1 VRRWF
6 VTRKTRNFESLLRRP
21 GITGTRGALEPVV
34 ASLSVVAVRTVSS
47 DGQYEDSLIAA
58 LRSGDQSAFTLVVDT
73 YHARMLR
80 VALAYISDGAVA
92 EEIVQET
99 WVRVLRSIDRFEAR
113 STLKTWIFRI
123 LVNTAL
129 SWVTRERRSTPFS
142 CLAVEDADS
151 QPAVEPERFRPA
163 DALWPGHWNSFPASW
178 STTPETRLLSGETLA
193 HIRAAIEDL
202 PAGQK
207 AVITLRDIEGWS
219 ADEVCNVLQ
228 ISESNQRVLLHRGR
242 SRVRRALERY
252 FTGI

>member
-1 VRRWF
+1 V
-6 VTRKTRNFESLLRRP
+6 P
-21 GITGTRGALEPVV
+21 
-34 ASLSVVAVRTVSS
+34 SLSVVAVHTASPPLH
-47 DGQYEDSLIAA
+47 DEDSVIAS
-58 LRSGDQSAFTLVVDT
+58 LRTGDETAFTLVVET
-73 YHARMLR
+73 YHARLMR
-80 VALAYISDGAVA
+80 VAAAYVGDPAVA
-92 EEIVQET
+92 EEVVQET

-129 SWVTRERRSTPFS
+129 NWLTRERRSTPFS
-142 CLAVEDADS
+142 RLAGEEADS
-151 QPAVEPERFRPA
+151 QSAVEPERFQPA

-178 STTPETRLLSGETLA
+178 STTPETRLLSRETLQ

-207 AVITLRDIEGWS
+207 AVITLRDLEGWS
-219 ADEVCNVLQ
+219 ADEVCNALQ

>member
-1 VRRWF
+1 MVA
-6 VTRKTRNFESLLRRP
+6 VHTASPELQDEDSA
-21 GITGTRGALEPVV
+21 I
-34 ASLSVVAVRTVSS
+34 ASLRT
-47 DGQYEDSLIAA
+47 
-58 LRSGDQSAFTLVVDT
+58 GDETAFTLVVET
-73 YHARMLR
+73 YHARLMR
-80 VALAYISDGAVA
+80 VAAAYVGDPAVA
-92 EEIVQET
+92 EEVVQET

-129 SWVTRERRSTPFS
+129 NWLTRERRSTPFS
-142 CLAVEDADS
+142 RLAVEEADS
-151 QPAVEPERFRPA
+151 QTAVEPERFQPA

-178 STTPETRLLSGETLA
+178 STTPETWLLSGETLQ
-193 HIRAAIEDL
+193 HIRTAIEDL

-207 AVITLRDIEGWS
+207 AVITLRDLEGWS
-219 ADEVCNVLQ
+219 ADEVCNALQ

>member
-1 VRRWF
+1 
-6 VTRKTRNFESLLRRP
+6 
-21 GITGTRGALEPVV
+21 V
-34 ASLSVVAVRTVSS
+34 ASLPLVAVRTVSPEL
-47 DGQYEDSLIAA
+47 QHEDSVIAA
-58 LRSGDQSAFTLVVDT
+58 LRAGDESAFTLVVET
-73 YHARMLR
+73 YHARLMR
-80 VALAYISDGAVA
+80 VAAAYVGDPAVA
-92 EEIVQET
+92 EEVVQET

-123 LVNTAL
+123 LVNIAL
-129 SWVTRERRSTPFS
+129 NWLARERRSTPFS
-142 CLAVEDADS
+142 RLAAEEPDS

-178 STTPETRLLSGETLA
+178 STTPESRLLSGETLQR
-193 HIRAAIEDL
+193 IRAAIEDL

-219 ADEVCNVLQ
+219 ASEVCNALQ

-252 FTGI
+252 FTGN

>member
-1 VRRWF
+1 M
-6 VTRKTRNFESLLRRP
+6 
-21 GITGTRGALEPVV
+21 
-34 ASLSVVAVRTVSS
+34 ASLPLVAGRTVSPELQ
-47 DGQYEDSLIAA
+47 DEDSVIAA
-58 LRSGDQSAFTLVVDT
+58 LRAGDESVFTLVVEM
-73 YHARMLR
+73 YHARLMR
-80 VALAYISDGAVA
+80 VAAAYVGDPSVA
-92 EEIVQET
+92 EEVVQET

-129 SWVTRERRSTPFS
+129 NWLTRERRSTPFS
-142 CLAVEDADS
+142 RLAAEDADS

-178 STTPETRLLSGETLA
+178 STTPETRLLSSETLQR
-193 HIRAAIEDL
+193 IRAAIEDL

-219 ADEVCNVLQ
+219 ASEVCNALQ

>member
-1 VRRWF
+1 
-6 VTRKTRNFESLLRRP
+6 
-21 GITGTRGALEPVV
+21 V
-34 ASLSVVAVRTVSS
+34 ASLSLVAVDTPSPELQ
-47 DGQYEDSLIAA
+47 DEDSIIAA
-58 LRSGDQSAFTLVVDT
+58 LRAGDESAFTRVVET
-73 YHARMLR
+73 YHARLMR
-80 VALAYISDGAVA
+80 VAAGYVADPAVT

-129 SWVTRERRSTPFS
+129 NWVTRERRSTPFS
-142 CLAVEDADS
+142 RLAAEDADR
-151 QPAVEPERFRPA
+151 QPAVEPDRFQPA
-163 DALWPGHWNSFPASW
+163 DALWPGHWSSFPAGW
-178 STTPETRLLSGETLA
+178 STTPETRLLSGETLD

-202 PAGQK
+202 PTGQK

-219 ADEVCNVLQ
+219 ADEVCNALQ

>member
-1 VRRWF
+1 
-6 VTRKTRNFESLLRRP
+6 
-21 GITGTRGALEPVV
+21 V
-34 ASLSVVAVRTVSS
+34 ASLPLVAVRAVSP
-47 DGQYEDSLIAA
+47 DGQDDTALIAA
-58 LRSGDQSAFTLVVDT
+58 LRAGDESAFTLVVET

-80 VALAYISDGAVA
+80 IARAYIADSAVA

-99 WVRVLRSIDRFEAR
+99 WVRVLHSIDRFEAR

-129 SWVTRERRSTPFS
+129 NWVARERRSTPFS
-142 CLAVEDADS
+142 RLVVEDADS

-163 DALWPGHWNSFPASW
+163 DAALWPGHWNSLPASW
-178 STTPETRLLSGETLA
+178 STTPETRLLSGETLE
-193 HIRAAIEDL
+193 HIRAGIEDL
-202 PAGQK
+202 PTGQK

-219 ADEVCNVLQ
+219 ADEVCNALR